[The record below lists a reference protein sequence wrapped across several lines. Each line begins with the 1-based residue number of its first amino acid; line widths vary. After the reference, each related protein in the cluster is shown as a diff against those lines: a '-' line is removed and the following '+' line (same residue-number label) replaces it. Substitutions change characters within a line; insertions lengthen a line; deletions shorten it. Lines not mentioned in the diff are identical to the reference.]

1 MIVREKKQHGCTLE
15 GRSKE
20 SSQLKS
26 MDVMRLPKEVHSKL
40 SVVLAEIGGSNI
52 HYPHHLILQ
61 DNVHDILLRM
71 VHEFDAGSMRNH
83 SAVARRQ
90 KGWANSPT

>member
-1 MIVREKKQHGCTLE
+1 MLE
-15 GRSKE
+15 GRSIE
-20 SSQLKS
+20 SSQLQS
-26 MDVMRLPKEVHSKL
+26 MNVMRLLKGMHSKL

-52 HYPHHLILQ
+52 HIPHHLILR

-83 SAVARRQ
+83 GAGARRQ